1 MKPGTTQIIRVKK
14 RGGHSH
20 GGGHGGSWKIAY
32 ADFMTAMMA
41 FFLVMWLISIS
52 SPQELTQIAEYFR
65 TPLRTAINPGSKT
78 GDATN
83 PIPGGGK
90 DIIYQEGDVMPDP
103 NGMTDDQDAEGN
115 FEKLQQDLE
124 QAILDDPRLNE
135 LKPHLLIDMIDDG
148 LRIQIVDSANRPM
161 FMVGSTH
168 VEPYMRDIL
177 RAIAPILNNVPNR
190 ISISGHTDDLPY
202 ANGANYSNWELSAER
217 ANASRRELVRGGMNE
232 HKILRVVG
240 MASSVHLDKKDGL
253 APINRRI
260 SIIVLNE
267 AERASILHEY
277 EGAVPINSIQEL
289 NALEMPPSMI
299 PAIPAQKNP
308 DEISVIPP
316 EPEKQPVIPAEP
328 GVTPPQ
334 DAAPAADK
342 QQ

>member
-1 MKPGTTQIIRVKK
+1 MKPGNTHVIRVKK
-14 RGGHSH
+14 RGGHGH

-65 TPLRTAINPGSKT
+65 TPLKTAINPGTKT

-90 DIIYQEGDVMPDP
+90 DIIYKDGDTLPDP
-103 NGMTDDQDAEGN
+103 DSMQDEQGQDEAGR
-115 FEKLQQDLE
+115 FDKLKQDLE
-124 QAILDDPRLNE
+124 QAILKDPRLNE
-135 LKPHLLIDMIDDG
+135 LKPHLLIDTTDDG

-177 RAIAPILNNVPNR
+177 RAIAPILNDVPNR

-202 ANGANYSNWELSAER
+202 ANGGNYSNWELSAER
-217 ANASRRELVRGGMNE
+217 ANASRRELVRGGMAEN
-232 HKILRVVG
+232 KILRVVG
-240 MASSVHLDKKDGL
+240 MASSIHLDKNDGL
-253 APINRRI
+253 APVNRRI

-267 AERASILHEY
+267 SEMANILHEY
-277 EGAVPINSIQEL
+277 EGAVPITDLQQLKQLPAPHTETP
-289 NALEMPPSMI
+289 APP
-299 PAIPAQKNP
+299 
-308 DEISVIPP
+308 EIPP
-316 EPEKQPVIPAEP
+316 EKVPEPAAPEQ
-328 GVTPPQ
+328 TPPQ
-334 DAAPAADK
+334 NSAAAVDTT
-342 QQ
+342 Q